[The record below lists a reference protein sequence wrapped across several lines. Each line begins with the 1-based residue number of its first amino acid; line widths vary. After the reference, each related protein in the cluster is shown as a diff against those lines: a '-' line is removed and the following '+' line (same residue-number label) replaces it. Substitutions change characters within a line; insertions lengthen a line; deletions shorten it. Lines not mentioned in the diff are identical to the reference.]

1 MGTQR
6 AAANGWGGSPESCRP
21 EIRHAT
27 AKGVAGAPV
36 SIESYC
42 GGERHTRIRTVR
54 NSVGSLRS
62 GWLASHERP
71 ALLRSPRQR
80 IRRRNTE
87 SARLYDDCSYRLA
100 DCGRACRRIRIPDSR
115 WRLRLPVTGNWAG
128 SIRNRSGAL
137 DQRPESGTRVS
148 GPDQSDFL
156 HGNLLAEQS
165 ADL

>member
-1 MGTQR
+1 WRLRGK
-6 AAANGWGGSPESCRP
+6 GGGCAPNFGRP
-21 EIRHAT
+21 EIRQAT
-27 AKGVAGAPV
+27 ANGVAGAPV

-87 SARLYDDCSYRLA
+87 SARLYDDCSYPLPA
-100 DCGRACRRIRIPDSR
+100 SGPSCRRIRILDSR

-128 SIRNRSGAL
+128 SFRRRSGAI

-148 GPDQSDFL
+148 GPDQSDSL
-156 HGNLLAEQS
+156 HDNLLAEQS